1 LTAATTTDTKEN
13 IMSLK
18 KIAPLPKP
26 KAPKAG
32 TCHKKPAKPAK
43 KAPRRRPIAR

>member
-1 LTAATTTDTKEN
+1 
-13 IMSLK
+13 MSLK

-26 KAPKAG
+26 KTGA
-32 TCHKKPAKPAK
+32 CHKKPAKPAK